1 MQTLYAGGAVF
12 DGERMLQGLGVLVE
26 AGRVRRVA
34 PLAEFVGFAG
44 ARVDTAGGT
53 LLPGLIDCHVHLC
66 FGAEADP
73 GAAFARLDAAAVE
86 QRVMAR
92 AQAALAG
99 GVTALR
105 DCGGA
110 AGPEFRVRD
119 ASANANGPTIHA
131 CGHIICKVAENG
143 DHVGRIAQGPD
154 AVGAAVDDEAQAGSD
169 FINIMATGAV
179 PSQTGHRADTNYA
192 AEEIAAGLAACHRR
206 GLRSASNA
214 QRPVDIRNVV
224 AGGVTSVELGTWMDE
239 DAARAMVAAG
249 TILVPCLLAR
259 QRSAAAGDDARRAF
273 LAQSQAAV
281 RLFHA
286 AGGTIAL
293 GTDCGAPGTRHGEN
307 AEELALLVAA
317 GLSPLEALRAATAGG
332 AAAMGLA
339 DQGRVAAAAA
349 ADFLI
354 VDGDP
359 GADIACAANTA
370 HHRMV
375 VKRGVA
381 AGGAAGSR
389 PSA

>member
-1 MQTLYAGGAVF
+1 MQTLYAGGTVF
-12 DGERMLQGLGVLVE
+12 DGQRMLAGHGVIVE
-26 AGRVRRVA
+26 DGRVRRVA
-34 PLAEFVGFAG
+34 PAAELVGFAG
-44 ARVDTAGGT
+44 ARVDTTGGT
-53 LLPGLIDCHVHLC
+53 LMPGLIDCHVHLC

-73 GAAFARLDAAAVE
+73 GAAFAALDAAAVE
-86 QRVMAR
+86 ARVMER
-92 AQAALAG
+92 AKAALRG

-119 ASANANGPTIHA
+119 ACADGAGPTIQA

-143 DHVGRIAQGPD
+143 DHVGRIARGAA
-154 AVGAAVDDEAQAGSD
+154 AVAEAVDDEARAGSD

-179 PSQTGHRADTNYA
+179 PSQADSRADTHYDA
-192 AEEIAAGLAACHRR
+192 AEVASGLAACRR
-206 GLRSASNA
+206 HGLRIASNA
-214 QRPVDIRNVV
+214 QRPADIMNVV

-239 DAARAMVAAG
+239 DSARAMVAAG

-259 QRSAAAGDDARRAF
+259 WHSAHRSGDEARQVF
-273 LAQSQAAV
+273 LAQSRAAV

-286 AGGTIAL
+286 AGGTIAI

-307 AEELALLVAA
+307 ARELALLVEA
-317 GLSPLEALRAATAGG
+317 GLSPLAALRAATANG
-332 AAAMGLA
+332 AALIGLP
-339 DQGRVAAAAA
+339 DEGRVAAGAH

-359 GADIACAANTA
+359 AADIARAADPA

-381 AGGAAGSR
+381 VAAAA
-389 PSA
+389 SA